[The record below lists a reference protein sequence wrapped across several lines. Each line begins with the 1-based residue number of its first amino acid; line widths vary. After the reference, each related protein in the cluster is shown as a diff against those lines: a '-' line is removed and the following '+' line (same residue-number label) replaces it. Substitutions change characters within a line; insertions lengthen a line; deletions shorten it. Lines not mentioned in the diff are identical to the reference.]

1 MPNESIATPA
11 ELVAARE
18 AQGLS
23 AEDIQRQLKIHI
35 KQLIA
40 LEAGE
45 WDSLPGLSFVRGM
58 LRSYGRAINVD
69 VEPLLATIGG
79 HGIATDLKSSA
90 SLQEPIRPVGMLGF
104 GNGGSGNSW
113 SWLALMAVGI
123 AALALF
129 FGKSGDNARVP
140 SWLGGPSATT
150 SASGQ
155 DVTADSAKGGAKDA
169 ASGPSSGSTSPIS
182 SSPAAA
188 PSVPET
194 GHKLELALITEAGRG
209 DRLMV
214 TLTPDRASNSGAAT
228 IGTTNTGTSTTGTTN
243 TGTTNAGTTTTG
255 TTNIYPPPE
264 LPLKLTFVAD
274 SWVQLSHADGQ
285 VLLMGTYRAD
295 SVSVFMTKGVVTL
308 ATLHPA
314 RIKIEFDG
322 KAVPL
327 DLPSGNHLLRSRLQ

>member
-140 SWLGGPSATT
+140 SWLGGSSATT
-150 SASGQ
+150 AASGP
-155 DVTADSAKGGAKDA
+155 DAAADSAKSAEKGAA
-169 ASGPSSGSTSPIS
+169 SGSTSGSNSPMS
-182 SSPAAA
+182 GSPAAA
-188 PSVPET
+188 PTVPET
-194 GHKLELALITEAGRG
+194 GHKLELALVTEAGRG

-214 TLTPDRASNSGAAT
+214 TLTPDRAANSAT
-228 IGTTNTGTSTTGTTN
+228 VNS
-243 TGTTNAGTTTTG
+243 GTTTAG

-274 SWVQLSHADGQ
+274 SWVQLSHADGK